1 MPGSYLID
9 VSLGIVFSR
18 GWGVLTDAELISHA
32 ATLRADSRFNPGLRQ
47 VVDFLGLTKL
57 DITSGAVSEVAQKNP
72 FRRDSRRAFIVP
84 SVETLGVTR
93 MFELYMGADPEQF
106 KIFQALAPAL
116 QWVGLD
122 PETGWPTRAPDVTF
136 GVS

>member
-1 MPGSYLID
+1 
-9 VSLGIVFSR
+9 
-18 GWGVLTDAELISHA
+18 LTDAELNSHA

-72 FRRDSRRAFIVP
+72 FRRDSRRAFYRSFGRDP
-84 SVETLGVTR
+84 RVTR

-106 KIFQALAPAL
+106 KIFQALGAAL
-116 QWVGLD
+116 QWVGLN
-122 PETGWPTRAPDVTF
+122 PETGWPTRADVTF